1 MRMASTRGKVLSLLQ
16 DGAVW
21 SGQEL
26 ARQLNISRTAIWKHI
41 ETLKQDG
48 YDIETIPR
56 KGYQL
61 LEQNDRF
68 DETAFV
74 SVRRGR
80 FGQHVHAYDQ
90 VDTTQRIAHE
100 HAQRGAPE
108 GTIVISEEQTAGRGQ
123 LGRQWYNPSRV
134 NIAASIILRP
144 DLPIRDASKLT
155 LMAASAFARS
165 FNREGIVAAI
175 KWPNDL
181 LLNGKKIG
189 GILTEMQTE
198 GDRIQAVIL
207 GFGFNVNGETIPEE
221 LIHRATSL
229 KRETGI
235 VHRRSELLARLLEDL
250 EKEYD
255 LFLEAGFS
263 PVREHWLQNAAFI
276 DETITLTTAGKTKTG
291 VMRGISTEGA
301 LLLETGAGIEPIY
314 SAEIAVWND

>member
-1 MRMASTRGKVLSLLQ
+1 MASTRGKVLSLLQ

-276 DETITLTTAGKTKTG
+276 DETITLSTAGKTKTG
-291 VMRGISTEGA
+291 VMRGISPEGA

>member
-1 MRMASTRGKVLSLLQ
+1 MASTRGRVLTLLQ
-16 DGAVW
+16 NGEVW

-48 YDIETIPR
+48 YAIHTIPR

-61 LEQNDRF
+61 IEQSDRL
-68 DETAFV
+68 DEPAFV
-74 SVRRGR
+74 SFRKGR
-80 FGQHVHAYDQ
+80 FGQTVHAYEQ

-100 HAQRGAPE
+100 LAQQHVSE

-123 LGRQWYNPSRV
+123 LGRHWHNPKHV

-155 LMAASAFARS
+155 LMAASAFARAL
-165 FNREGIVAAI
+165 NHRNLDVMI

-207 GFGFNVNGETIPEE
+207 GFGMNVNGEEIPDE
-221 LIHRATSL
+221 LTHRATSL
-229 KRETGI
+229 YLETGKRF
-235 VHRRSELLARLLEDL
+235 RRSELLAELLAEL
-250 EKEYD
+250 EVEYD
-255 LFLEAGFS
+255 RFLESGFD
-263 PVREHWLQNAAFI
+263 PIRVNWMQYAAYLN
-276 DETITLTTAGKTKTG
+276 EKITLNASRTSRTG
-291 VMRGISTEGA
+291 VMRGISEEGA
-301 LLLETGAGIEPIY
+301 LLLEEEGKVEPVY

>member
-1 MRMASTRGKVLSLLQ
+1 MASTRGKVLNLLQ

-61 LEQNDRF
+61 FGRTDRL
-68 DETAFV
+68 DEPAFV
-74 SVRRGR
+74 SFRHGR
-80 FGQHVHAYDQ
+80 FGQHVYAYDQ

-100 HAQRGAPE
+100 LAQKGALE
-108 GTIVISEEQTAGRGQ
+108 GTLVISEEQTAGRGQ
-123 LGRQWYNPSRV
+123 LGRSWHNPSHV

-144 DLPIRDASKLT
+144 ELPIREASKLT

-165 FNREGIVAAI
+165 LRQQGVPAYI

-181 LLNGKKIG
+181 LVNGKKIG

-207 GFGFNVNGETIPEE
+207 GFGLNVNTESIPTD
-221 LIHRATSL
+221 LVHRATSIKL
-229 KRETGI
+229 ETG
-235 VHRRSELLARLLEDL
+235 VALRRSEVLADLLAELETEYDALLES
-250 EKEYD
+250 
-255 LFLEAGFS
+255 GFG
-263 PVREHWLQNAAFI
+263 PVRDNWLENAAYLN
-276 DETITLTTAGKTKTG
+276 EEVTLTASGESKRG
-291 VMRGISTEGA
+291 IMRGISEQGA
-301 LLLETGAGIEPIY
+301 LLLERHGAIEAIY

>member
-1 MRMASTRGKVLSLLQ
+1 MASTRGKVLSLLQ

-48 YDIETIPR
+48 YAIGTIPR

-100 HAQRGAPE
+100 LAQRGAAE

-134 NIAASIILRP
+134 NIAASVILRP

-165 FNREGIVAAI
+165 LNREGIAATI

-221 LIHRATSL
+221 LLHRATSL

-250 EKEYD
+250 ESEYE
-255 LFLEAGFS
+255 LFLETGFR
-263 PVREHWLQNAAFI
+263 PIQEHWLQNAAYLN
-276 DETITLTTAGKTKTG
+276 ETISLKTAGKTKTG
-291 VMRGISTEGA
+291 VMRGISPEGA
-301 LLLETGAGIEPIY
+301 LLLETEAGVEPIY

>member
-1 MRMASTRGKVLSLLQ
+1 MASTRGRVLSLLQ

-48 YDIETIPR
+48 YAIETIPR

-100 HAQRGAPE
+100 LAQRGAME

-123 LGRQWYNPSRV
+123 LGRNWYNPSRV

-144 DLPIRDASKLT
+144 ELPIRDASKLT

-165 FNREGIVAAI
+165 LQREGIDATI

-207 GFGFNVNGETIPEE
+207 GFGFNVNGDTIPEE
-221 LIHRATSL
+221 LLHRATSL
-229 KRETGI
+229 KRETGVI
-235 VHRRSELLARLLEDL
+235 HRRSELLARLLEDL
-250 EKEYD
+250 ESEYE
-255 LFLEAGFS
+255 LFLETGFR
-263 PVREHWLQNAAFI
+263 PIQEHWLQNAAYLN
-276 DETITLTTAGKTKTG
+276 ETISLKTAGKTKTG
-291 VMRGISTEGA
+291 VMRGISPEGA
-301 LLLETGAGIEPIY
+301 LLLETEAGVEPIY

>member
-1 MRMASTRGKVLSLLQ
+1 MASTRGKVLSLLQ

-41 ETLKQDG
+41 ETLKQNG
-48 YDIETIPR
+48 YAIETIPR

-100 HAQRGAPE
+100 LAQRGAME

-123 LGRQWYNPSRV
+123 LGRNWYNPSRV

-144 DLPIRDASKLT
+144 ELPIRDASKLT

-165 FNREGIVAAI
+165 LQREGIDATI

-221 LIHRATSL
+221 LLHRATSL

-250 EKEYD
+250 ESEYE
-255 LFLEAGFS
+255 LFLETGFR
-263 PVREHWLQNAAFI
+263 PIQEHWLQNAAYLN
-276 DETITLTTAGKTKTG
+276 ETISLKTAGKTKTG
-291 VMRGISTEGA
+291 VMRGISPEGA
-301 LLLETGAGIEPIY
+301 LLLETEAGVEPIY

>member
-1 MRMASTRGKVLSLLQ
+1 MASTRGRVLTLLQ
-16 DGAVW
+16 NGEVW

-48 YDIETIPR
+48 YAIHTIPR

-61 LEQNDRF
+61 IEQSDRL
-68 DETAFV
+68 DEPAFV
-74 SVRRGR
+74 SFRKGR
-80 FGQHVHAYDQ
+80 FGQTVHAYEQ
-90 VDTTQRIAHE
+90 IDTTQRIAHE
-100 HAQRGAPE
+100 LAQQHVPE
-108 GTIVISEEQTAGRGQ
+108 GTLVISEEQTAGRGQ
-123 LGRQWYNPSRV
+123 LGRHWYNPKQV

-155 LMAASAFARS
+155 LMAASAFARAL
-165 FNREGIVAAI
+165 NHRHLDVTI

-207 GFGFNVNGETIPEE
+207 GFGVNVNGEAVPQE
-221 LIHRATSL
+221 LAHRATSL
-229 KRETGI
+229 YLETGKRY
-235 VHRRSELLARLLEDL
+235 RRSELLAELLAEL
-250 EKEYD
+250 EIEYD
-255 LFLEAGFS
+255 RFLEAGFD
-263 PVREHWLQNAAFI
+263 PIRVNWMRHAAYLN
-276 DETITLTTAGKTKTG
+276 ETITLNASRASRSG
-291 VMRGISTEGA
+291 VMRGISEEGA
-301 LLLETGAGIEPIY
+301 LLLEADGKIETIY

>member
-1 MRMASTRGKVLSLLQ
+1 MASTRGKVLSLLQ

-48 YDIETIPR
+48 YAIETIPR

-80 FGQHVHAYDQ
+80 FGQHVHAYNQ

-100 HAQRGAPE
+100 LAQRGAME

-123 LGRQWYNPSRV
+123 LGRNWYNPSRV

-144 DLPIRDASKLT
+144 ELPIRDASKLT

-165 FNREGIVAAI
+165 LQREGIDATI

-207 GFGFNVNGETIPEE
+207 GFGFNVNGNTIPEE
-221 LIHRATSL
+221 LLHRATSL
-229 KRETGI
+229 KRETGVI
-235 VHRRSELLARLLEDL
+235 HRRSELLARLLEDL
-250 EKEYD
+250 ESEYE
-255 LFLEAGFS
+255 LFLETGFR
-263 PVREHWLQNAAFI
+263 PIQEHWLQNAAYLN
-276 DETITLTTAGKTKTG
+276 ETISLKTAGKTKTG
-291 VMRGISTEGA
+291 VMRGISPEGA
-301 LLLETGAGIEPIY
+301 LLLETEAGVEPIY

>member
-1 MRMASTRGKVLSLLQ
+1 MASTRGKVLSLLQ

-291 VMRGISTEGA
+291 VMRGISPEGA

>member
-1 MRMASTRGKVLSLLQ
+1 MASTRGRVLSLLQ

-26 ARQLNISRTAIWKHI
+26 ARQLNISRTTIWKHI

-48 YDIETIPR
+48 YAIETIPR

-100 HAQRGAPE
+100 LAQRGAME

-123 LGRQWYNPSRV
+123 LGRNWYNPSRV

-144 DLPIRDASKLT
+144 ELPIRDASKLT

-165 FNREGIVAAI
+165 LQREGIDATI

-207 GFGFNVNGETIPEE
+207 GFGFNVNGDTIPEE
-221 LIHRATSL
+221 LLHRATSL
-229 KRETGI
+229 KRETGVI
-235 VHRRSELLARLLEDL
+235 HRRSELLARLLEDL
-250 EKEYD
+250 ESEYE
-255 LFLEAGFS
+255 LFLETGFR
-263 PVREHWLQNAAFI
+263 PIQEHWLQNAAYLN
-276 DETITLTTAGKTKTG
+276 ETISLKTAGKTKTG
-291 VMRGISTEGA
+291 VMRGISPEGA
-301 LLLETGAGIEPIY
+301 LLLETEAGVEPIY

>member
-1 MRMASTRGKVLSLLQ
+1 MASTRGRVLTLLQ
-16 DGAVW
+16 NGEVW

-48 YDIETIPR
+48 YAIHTIPR

-61 LEQNDRF
+61 IEQSDRL
-68 DETAFV
+68 DEPAFV
-74 SVRRGR
+74 SFRKGR
-80 FGQHVHAYDQ
+80 FGQTVHAYEQ

-100 HAQRGAPE
+100 LAQQHVSE

-123 LGRQWYNPSRV
+123 LGRHWHNPKHV

-155 LMAASAFARS
+155 LMAASAFARA
-165 FNREGIVAAI
+165 FNNRHLDVTI

-207 GFGFNVNGETIPEE
+207 GFGMNVNGEEIPDE
-221 LIHRATSL
+221 LAHRATSL
-229 KRETGI
+229 YLETGKRF
-235 VHRRSELLARLLEDL
+235 RRSELLAELLAEL
-250 EKEYD
+250 EVEYD
-255 LFLEAGFS
+255 RFLESGFD
-263 PVREHWLQNAAFI
+263 PIRINWMQHAAYLNEKVTLNASR
-276 DETITLTTAGKTKTG
+276 TSRTG
-291 VMRGISTEGA
+291 VMRGISEEGA
-301 LLLETGAGIEPIY
+301 LLLEEEGKVEPVY

>member
-1 MRMASTRGKVLSLLQ
+1 MASTRGKVLSLLQ

-48 YDIETIPR
+48 YAIETIPR

-100 HAQRGAPE
+100 LAQRGAAE

-123 LGRQWYNPSRV
+123 LGRNWYNPSRV

-144 DLPIRDASKLT
+144 ELPIRDASKLT

-165 FNREGIVAAI
+165 LQREGIDATI

-207 GFGFNVNGETIPEE
+207 GFGFNVNGNTIPEE
-221 LIHRATSL
+221 LLHRATSL
-229 KRETGI
+229 KRETGVI
-235 VHRRSELLARLLEDL
+235 HRRSELLARLLEDL
-250 EKEYD
+250 ESEYE
-255 LFLEAGFS
+255 LFLETGFR
-263 PVREHWLQNAAFI
+263 PIQEHWFQNAAYLN
-276 DETITLTTAGKTKTG
+276 ETISLKTAGKTKTG
-291 VMRGISTEGA
+291 VMRGISPEGA
-301 LLLETGAGIEPIY
+301 LLLETEAGVEPIY